1 MKLRKTFWTVCYCL
15 FLGIGNVCA
24 GSIGTANGNPEQLV
38 GTWRMDMEVMNYPV
52 TSDLVIEKDEK
63 GWWLVQEPYRYKM
76 EVRDNGAL
84 FFTSSYGNMP
94 TELEVSAD
102 EKGVVKVTI
111 EVNGQE
117 FTSELERVEE
127 N

>member
-1 MKLRKTFWTVCYCL
+1 MNRL
-15 FLGIGNVCA
+15 FSDLQKYPTDVTNVCQKCY
-24 GSIGTANGNPEQLV
+24 N
-38 GTWRMDMEVMNYPV
+38 
-52 TSDLVIEKDEK
+52 KDK
-63 GWWLVQEPYRYKM
+63 DGWWLIQEPYRNKL

-111 EVNGQE
+111 KVNGQE